1 VEIERARAAAGIG
14 RVGSLKPTLQ
24 VIVTRTRPGRIGLPI
39 GQWFQRTAN
48 AHGAFDVEWVD
59 LAEWNLPFMDEPHH
73 PRLRKYT
80 HEHTKRWS
88 TLVERTDAV
97 VFVMPEY
104 NHGYIAP
111 LKNAID
117 YLLHEWSY
125 KPVGFVTYGGVVAG
139 TRAMQLL
146 LPVLVELRMT
156 PCIAAVNIARVSELM
171 KEGEFHATESVESA
185 AQRMLSELVRMEAVL
200 RDVRVSAR
208 QTVQAR

>member
-1 VEIERARAAAGIG
+1 VAGLG
-14 RVGSLKPTLQ
+14 GGGSLKPTLQ
-24 VIVTRTRPGRIGLPI
+24 VIVTSTRPGRIGLPI
-39 GQWFQRTAN
+39 GQWFHRTAS
-48 AHGAFDVEWVD
+48 AHGAFDAEWVD

-88 TLVERTDAV
+88 ALVERTDAV

-125 KPVGFVTYGGVVAG
+125 KPVGFVTYGGMVAG
-139 TRAMQLL
+139 TR
-146 LPVLVELRMT
+146 
-156 PCIAAVNIARVSELM
+156 PCL
-171 KEGEFHATESVESA
+171 
-185 AQRMLSELVRMEAVL
+185 QR
-200 RDVRVSAR
+200 
-208 QTVQAR
+208 